1 MSAST
6 IRPIGQILGT
16 LFPGFAAR
24 IAARLA
30 TTPHRRPGARNVPPG
45 AEQVTLRFGLAG
57 LRWGNNGPRVL
68 ALHGWEGQASQ
79 FAPLAVQLQA
89 AGYQV
94 IALDGPAHGR
104 SPGKRA
110 DPVTFSD
117 ALLESAPELGRL
129 HAVIGHSMG
138 GGAVMHALANGL
150 SASRAVLVA
159 APSAYKDVL
168 ARIARSIGLP
178 GAATARFFASM
189 ERFTGLPSGQ
199 LDIAQLA
206 RRSDAPVLV
215 VHDRN
220 DRVVPFADG
229 RRIADIA
236 GAELLATE
244 GLGHARLLKDANV
257 AAAVL
262 RFLRD

>member
-16 LFPGFAAR
+16 LSPGL
-24 IAARLA
+24 AARLAAYFA
-30 TTPHRRPGARNVPPG
+30 TTPHRRPDARAVPRGAQPI
-45 AEQVTLRFGLAG
+45 TLRFGLAG
-57 LRWGNNGPRVL
+57 LRWGTSGPRVL

-79 FAPLAVQLQA
+79 FAPLAERLQA
-89 AGYQV
+89 AGFQV

-104 SPGKRA
+104 SPGRRA
-110 DPVTFSD
+110 HPVLFSD

-138 GGAVMHALANGL
+138 GGAVMHALAQGL

-159 APSAYKDVL
+159 APSTYKDVL
-168 ARIARSIGLP
+168 VRIARSVGLP
-178 GAATARFFASM
+178 QAATARFIAWM
-189 ERFTGLPSGQ
+189 ERITGLPAGQ

-206 RRSDAPVLV
+206 SRSDASVLV
-215 VHDRN
+215 VHDRA

-244 GLGHARLLKDANV
+244 GLGHARLLKDSAV
-257 AAAVL
+257 ASAVV
-262 RFLRD
+262 RFLRG

>member
-1 MSAST
+1 
-6 IRPIGQILGT
+6 
-16 LFPGFAAR
+16 
-24 IAARLA
+24 
-30 TTPHRRPGARNVPPG
+30 
-45 AEQVTLRFGLAG
+45 VTLRFGLAG
-57 LRWGNNGPRVL
+57 LRWGSTGPRVL

-79 FAPLAVQLQA
+79 FAPLAVHLQA

-104 SPGKRA
+104 SPGRHA
-110 DPVTFSD
+110 DPVAFSD

-150 SASRAVLVA
+150 SASRAVLVS

-178 GAATARFFASM
+178 GAATARFMAWM
-189 ERFTGLPSGQ
+189 ERFTGLPAGQ

-206 RRSDAPVLV
+206 RRSDAAVLV
-215 VHDRN
+215 VHDRA
-220 DRVVPFADG
+220 DRIVPFGDG

-236 GAELLATE
+236 GAELLATQ
-244 GLGHARLLKDANV
+244 GLGHARLLKDAGV
-257 AAAVL
+257 AAAIVQ
-262 RFLRD
+262 FLRD